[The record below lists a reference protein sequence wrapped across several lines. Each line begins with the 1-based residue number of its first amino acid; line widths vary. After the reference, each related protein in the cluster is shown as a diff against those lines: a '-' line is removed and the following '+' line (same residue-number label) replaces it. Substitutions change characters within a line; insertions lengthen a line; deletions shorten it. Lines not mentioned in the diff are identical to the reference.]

1 MTLVTD
7 KEFFM
12 EKNMIDLLDF
22 CSERERVKWDNMFI
36 IDGMEGV
43 GKSELGRQIGYY
55 YAHKNGKT
63 FTADN
68 VFMDIDNMLDY
79 ALKTRNQIIIWDE
92 AAFGGLS
99 IQWRLKVQQRLNVI
113 LMTTRKYNHFWIFIC
128 PSFFK
133 LNDYQAIHRSIAL
146 INVYTPD
153 LLERGNY
160 ALYNRNQKS
169 YIYNHNKKSMIYGKR
184 MSFVGRY
191 GDVPGLIDMDVYER
205 NKDIAIKKYAAE
217 TRDEDKMKLVYL
229 QWRLATMLPT
239 NKVVEITGAAH
250 RTVTDWR
257 KYGDRYNFSGGRE
270 VSSNVSREEEVSE
283 NE

>member
-1 MTLVTD
+1 MIVTD

-12 EKNMIDLLDF
+12 EKDMVELLDF
-22 CSERERVKWDNMFI
+22 CAERERKNWDNMI
-36 IDGMEGV
+36 LIDGMEGV
-43 GKSELGRQIGYY
+43 GKSELGRQQAYY
-55 YAHKNGKT
+55 YAWKNQKS
-63 FTADN
+63 FTASN
-68 VFMDIDNMLDY
+68 VFMDIDDMLDF
-79 ALKTRNQIIIWDE
+79 ALNNRNQIIIWDE

-99 IQWRLKVQQRLNVI
+99 IQWRLKIQQRLNVI

-160 ALYNRNQKS
+160 ALYNRSQKS
-169 YIYNHNKKSMIYGKR
+169 YIYNHNRKTMMYGKR

-191 GDVPGLIDMDVYER
+191 NDVPDLIDMTEYER
-205 NKDIAIKKYAAE
+205 KKDRAIKKYATE
-217 TRDEDKMKLVYL
+217 SRDDDKTKLVYL
-229 QWRLATMLPT
+229 QWRLATLLPI
-239 NKVVEITGAAH
+239 NKVCEITGAAP
-250 RTVTDWR
+250 RTVRDWR
-257 KYGDRYNFSGGRE
+257 KYGDRYNFGGGGE
-270 VSSNVSREEEVSE
+270 VSNTSMREEEVFE